1 MRREGPVVSFD
12 TYENVVWKK
21 MQIWRELDGNQKA
34 GFQKREKE
42 RSLEKKSKSTK
53 VFVFLI
59 WENLTSN

>member
-1 MRREGPVVSFD
+1 MRGEGPVVSFD

-21 MQIWRELDGNQKA
+21 KQIWRELDGNRKA

-42 RSLEKKSKSTK
+42 RSLEKKSKTTK

>member
-1 MRREGPVVSFD
+1 MATG
-12 TYENVVWKK
+12 
-21 MQIWRELDGNQKA
+21 
-34 GFQKREKE
+34 KRDFRKGEKE